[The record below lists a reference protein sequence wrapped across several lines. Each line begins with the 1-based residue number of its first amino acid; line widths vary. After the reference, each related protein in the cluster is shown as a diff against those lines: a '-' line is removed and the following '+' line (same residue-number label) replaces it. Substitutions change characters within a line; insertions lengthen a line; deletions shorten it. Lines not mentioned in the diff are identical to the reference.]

1 MDNNKKINE
10 LISIYGENYN
20 TIDNLIAFFKQNYHP
35 TIYNSMSEFVKTHYF
50 SVKNITLED
59 YTDGYITNDE
69 NYIILLFD
77 NPLDFTSSTYA
88 SDLYE
93 EIVVSYDERTRKISK
108 YFFTG
113 HADEKLEYI
122 ECFID

>member
-1 MDNNKKINE
+1 MDNNKRINE
-10 LISIYGENYN
+10 LISIYGKNYN
-20 TIDNLIAFFKQNYHP
+20 TIDNLIHFLNNKYHP
-35 TIYNSMSEFVKTHYF
+35 TIYNSMSEFVKTPYF
-50 SVKNITLED
+50 TAKNIIIED
-59 YTDGYITNDE
+59 YTDGYITNNE

-93 EIVVSYDERTRKISK
+93 EIFVSYDETTGKISK
-108 YFFTG
+108 YFSTG
-113 HADEKLEYI
+113 YTDEKLEYI

>member
-1 MDNNKKINE
+1 MDNNKRINE

-20 TIDNLIAFFKQNYHP
+20 TIDNLIHFFNNKYHP
-35 TIYNSMSEFVKTHYF
+35 TIFHSMAEFVKTPYF
-50 SVKNITLED
+50 SVKNITIED
-59 YTDGYITNDE
+59 YTDGYITNNE

-93 EIVVSYDERTRKISK
+93 EIVVSYDETTRKISK
-108 YFFTG
+108 YFSTG

>member
-1 MDNNKKINE
+1 MENNKKINE

-20 TIDNLIAFFKQNYHP
+20 TIDNLIHFLNSKYHP
-35 TIYNSMSEFVKTHYF
+35 TIYNSMSAFVKTPYF
-50 SVKNITLED
+50 SVKNVTIED
-59 YTDGYITNDE
+59 YTDGYITNNE
-69 NYIILLFD
+69 NYIIIFFD

-93 EIVVSYDERTRKISK
+93 DIVISYDERTRKVLK
-108 YFFTG
+108 YFSTG
-113 HADEKLEYI
+113 YADEKLEYI